1 MERDVYVVSTA
12 RTPVGKRNGYL
23 REWIAPELLGH
34 VLDAVIDKIDLDPE
48 LVEDVITGCVYQVGE
63 QGFTIARMGVFASEK
78 LDSKQVPGISIN
90 RQCGSSL
97 SAVTMGYALIR
108 SGVHD
113 VVIASGCETM
123 TKYGIASDT
132 GGTLMNGQ
140 PMGSPYHAFYMKAVN
155 NELRDQMQC
164 AQQIAKEYG
173 ITLEECLD
181 LAVSSHQKAARA
193 ADAGYFDNEIVPTK
207 GKDKDGNEI
216 IVNRDETIR
225 PDTTADK
232 IRNLPPVS
240 GTEWVSAGISSPVT
254 DGASAVIL
262 MSEERMT
269 TLNLTP
275 LARVAY
281 NAVTGS
287 DPRLMLTGPVDVWP
301 KMIAASGLDQDDIGL
316 FEVNEA
322 FAPIPL
328 AFTRTYGIPLE
339 KLNVNGGALALGH
352 PVGNSG
358 TRITCT
364 LINEMRRRQERYG
377 YATLCTGGGMAPA
390 VIFELA

>member
-1 MERDVYVVSTA
+1 MERDVFVVSTA
-12 RTPVGKRNGYL
+12 RTPVGKRKGYL
-23 REWIAPELLGH
+23 RDWIAPELLGH
-34 VLDAVIDKIDLDPE
+34 VLDAAIEKIDLDPA

-63 QGFTIARMGVFASEK
+63 QGFTIARMGVFASKK
-78 LDSKQVPGISIN
+78 LDSNRVPGISVN

-97 SAVTMGYALIR
+97 SAITMAYALIR

-113 VVIASGCETM
+113 VVMASGCETM

-140 PMGSPYHAFYMKAVN
+140 PMGSPYHPFYLKAVN
-155 NELRDQMQC
+155 NEIRDQMQC

-173 ITLEECLD
+173 ITQAECLD
-181 LAVSSHQKAARA
+181 LAVASHQKAAHA
-193 ADAGYFDNEIVPTK
+193 AANGYFKNEIVPTR

-216 IVNRDETIR
+216 VVTEDETIR

-254 DGASAVIL
+254 DGASALIL
-262 MSEERMT
+262 MSEQKMKA
-269 TLNLTP
+269 LNLTP

-281 NAVTGS
+281 NAVAAS
-287 DPRLMLTGPVDVWP
+287 EPRLMLTGPVDVWP
-301 KMIAASGLDQDDIGL
+301 KMKAVSGLDHKDIGL

-328 AFTRTYGIPLE
+328 AFTKTYGIPLE

-358 TRITCT
+358 ARIACT
-364 LINEMRRRQERYG
+364 LVNEMRRRKERYG

>member
-1 MERDVYVVSTA
+1 MNRDVYVVSA
-12 RTPVGKRNGYL
+12 GRTPVGKKNGYL

-34 VLDAVIDKIDLDPE
+34 VLDAVIDRIDLDPN

-63 QGFTIARMGVFASEK
+63 QAFTIARMGVFASEK
-78 LDSKQVPGISIN
+78 LPHTVPGISVN

-97 SAVTMGYALIR
+97 SAITMAYALIGA
-108 SGVHD
+108 GVHD

-123 TKYGIASDT
+123 TKYGIASDL

-140 PMGSPYHAFYMKAVN
+140 PMGSPYHGYYMKAVN

-173 ITLEECLD
+173 ISREACLD
-181 LAVSSHQKAARA
+181 LAVASHQKAAA
-193 ADAGYFDNEIVPTK
+193 AAEAGYFKNEIIPTP
-207 GKDKDGNEI
+207 GKDKDGND
-216 IVNRDETIR
+216 IVMDRDETIR
-225 PDTTADK
+225 PDTTTEK
-232 IRNLPPVS
+232 IKNLPPVS

-254 DGASAVIL
+254 DGASALIL
-262 MSEERMT
+262 MSEEKMKA
-269 TLNLTP
+269 LNLTP
-275 LARVAY
+275 LARIAW
-281 NAVTGS
+281 NAVIGS
-287 DPRLMLTGPVDVWP
+287 DPRLMLTGPVDIWP
-301 KMIAASGLDQDDIGL
+301 KIKAVSGLDHGDIGL

-358 TRITCT
+358 TRIACT
-364 LINEMRRRQERYG
+364 LINEMQRRQERYG
-377 YATLCTGGGMAPA
+377 YATLCTGAGMGPA
-390 VIFELA
+390 VVFERA

>member
-1 MERDVYVVSTA
+1 MERGVFVVSLA

-34 VLDAVIDKIDLDPE
+34 VLDAAIEKIDLDPG

-78 LDSKQVPGISIN
+78 LDAGKVPGISIN

-97 SAVTMGYALIR
+97 SAVTMAYALIR

-113 VVIASGCETM
+113 VVMASGCETM

-140 PMGSPYHAFYMKAVN
+140 PMGSPYHAFYMKAVK

-164 AQQIAKEYG
+164 AQQIAKEYN
-173 ITLEECLD
+173 ITREECLD
-181 LAVSSHQKAARA
+181 LAVASHRKASCA
-193 ADAGYFDNEIVPTK
+193 ADAGYFEDEIVPTK

-216 IVNRDETIR
+216 VVTRDETIR
-225 PDTTADK
+225 PDTTAEK
-232 IRNLPPVS
+232 IGNLPPVS
-240 GTEWVSAGISSPVT
+240 GTEWVSAGVSSPVT
-254 DGASAVIL
+254 DGASALVL
-262 MSEERMT
+262 MSEDKMKS
-269 TLNLTP
+269 LNLTP
-275 LARVAY
+275 LARVAF

-287 DPRLMLTGPVDVWP
+287 EPRLMLTGPVDVWP
-301 KMIAASGLDQDDIGL
+301 KMMAASGLNKEDIGL

-328 AFTRTYGIPLE
+328 AFTKTYDIPLE

-358 TRITCT
+358 TRIACT

-390 VIFELA
+390 VVFERA

>member
-1 MERDVYVVSTA
+1 MDNDVYVVSVA

-34 VLDAVIDKIDLDPE
+34 VLDAVIERIDLDPT

-63 QGFTIARMGVFASEK
+63 QGFTIARMGVLASEK
-78 LDSKQVPGISIN
+78 LTHQVPGISVN

-97 SAVTMGYALIR
+97 SAITMGYALIR
-108 SGVHD
+108 SGIHD
-113 VVIASGCETM
+113 VLIASGCETM

-140 PMGSPYHAFYMKAVN
+140 PMGSPYNAFYMKAVR

-164 AQQIAKEYG
+164 AQQIAEEHG
-173 ITLEECLD
+173 ITQEECLD
-181 LAVSSHQKAARA
+181 LAVASHQKAAA
-193 ADAGYFDNEIVPTK
+193 ATEEGRFADEIVPTP
-207 GKDKDGNEI
+207 GKDKEGGD
-216 IVNRDETIR
+216 IVMTADETIR
-225 PDTTADK
+225 PQTTAEA

-240 GTEWVSAGISSPVT
+240 GTAWISAGVSSPVT
-254 DGASAVIL
+254 DGASALVL
-262 MSEERMT
+262 MSEKKMKQ
-269 TLNLTP
+269 LGLDP
-275 LARVAY
+275 LARIAH
-281 NAVTGS
+281 NTVTGS

-301 KMIAASGLDQDDIGL
+301 KMKAASGLDKDDIGL

-328 AFTRTYGIPLE
+328 AFTRTYDIPMD

-358 TRITCT
+358 ARIACT
-364 LINEMRRRQERYG
+364 LIHEMRRRNVRYG
-377 YATLCTGGGMAPA
+377 YETLCTGGGMAPA
-390 VIFELA
+390 VIFERT